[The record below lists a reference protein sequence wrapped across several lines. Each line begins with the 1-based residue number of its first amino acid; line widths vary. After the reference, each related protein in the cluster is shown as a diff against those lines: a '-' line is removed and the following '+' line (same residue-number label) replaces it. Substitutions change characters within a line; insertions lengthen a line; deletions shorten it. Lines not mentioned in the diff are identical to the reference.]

1 MATAVSK
8 RPKEMSRR
16 LWTISISNTLQ
27 KVGQGILRCTL
38 LNVYTEGILL
48 FRNETAGSLMP
59 PLVMKLIFSTMVE
72 KSPFFIR
79 PISSA
84 LSNQVTS
91 GYLDPN
97 LKKMF
102 ALVDGY
108 LARDGGRKW
117 LAGTDEPTGADFMV
131 SLHIGIYLI

>member
-1 MATAVSK
+1 M
-8 RPKEMSRR
+8 
-16 LWTISISNTLQ
+16 
-27 KVGQGILRCTL
+27 C
-38 LNVYTEGILL
+38 VYVCVIYL
-48 FRNETAGSLMP
+48 GSLMP

-84 LSNQVTS
+84 LAGQVNS

-102 ALVDGY
+102 ALIDSY
-108 LARDGGRKW
+108 LAKDGGRNW
-117 LAGTDEPTGADFMV
+117 LAGTDEPTGADFLVSASVLMV
-131 SLHIGIYLI
+131 AGSTGS

>member
-1 MATAVSK
+1 M
-8 RPKEMSRR
+8 
-16 LWTISISNTLQ
+16 
-27 KVGQGILRCTL
+27 
-38 LNVYTEGILL
+38 
-48 FRNETAGSLMP
+48 MP
-59 PLVMKLIFSTMVE
+59 PLVMKLIFSTMVA

-84 LSNQVTS
+84 LAGQVNA

-102 ALVDGY
+102 ALIDGY

-117 LAGTDEPTGADFMV
+117 LAGTDEPTAADFMV
-131 SLHIGIYLI
+131 RTLRALLHYNQQLTIANITL